1 MIPDD
6 LRELLLTTK
15 ALPALVADTDAVLE
29 RIMRLAISDWN
40 EQDVRAE
47 VIDPLI
53 RVLGYDKESHF
64 SLVREKPIEVLGA
77 HKALDYSMSAFRQ
90 DFWLIEA
97 KRPGPA
103 PAFHRDDLY
112 QALRYAAHPEI
123 NAALLV
129 LCDGNKI
136 EVFDREQT
144 LSAPVLRI
152 ARADLAARF
161 DELRKLLGPWQ
172 AYFFERRRV
181 LRLIDKVFD
190 NETHVSRLEE
200 FVDLVTHRL
209 QAKRETV
216 LQNWRDRTDTSAD
229 LNAYNAHLET
239 ADAAE
244 IIGSHLRFGHTGAGL
259 SAIERN
265 LVQAAS
271 AGVAPLFYRL
281 FPVLPQA
288 GNGHYWSNALAIL
301 LAWHAAGYVLPPL
314 PMGTSEPV
322 TPNDTVIAL
331 IDLCLNSFADDPPR
345 RVILLQSLAARR
357 LIRLKSISDRRSQ
370 ERGELRH
377 LAERA
382 AGEELSFAQS
392 VSSAERHLIL
402 QLDSAEFHENHAF
415 VIANR
420 NDRSGFR
427 QASAEQG
434 LREIWAEESA
444 LLSSFSDYPALLSD
458 RGGGETHPTEAD
470 GVIYDNLGHSA
481 LCVLDR
487 CEVWKA
493 WTLKH
498 RYAAII
504 RLAELGSW
512 QARKW
517 LDMGVD
523 SVVTPPS
530 ERIVGDRFFL
540 GDTQI
545 AGRLKNGYFPL
556 GPEEGGL
563 TEPTAAQRD

>member
-15 ALPALVADTDAVLE
+15 ALPARVADTDAVLE
-29 RIMRLAISDWN
+29 RIMRLAIADWS

-64 SLVREKPIEVLGA
+64 SLVREKPVEVLGA

-103 PAFHRDDLY
+103 TAFHRDDLY

-144 LSAPVLRI
+144 LSAPILHIV
-152 ARADLAARF
+152 RADLATRF

-190 NETHVSRLEE
+190 HETHVSRLEE

-216 LQNWRDRTDTSAD
+216 LQNWRDRTDTGAD
-229 LNAYNAHLET
+229 VDAYNAHLET
-239 ADAAE
+239 ANAAE
-244 IIGSHLRFGHTGAGL
+244 IIGSHLRFGHTTAGL

-265 LVQAAS
+265 LVQAAAS
-271 AGVAPLFYRL
+271 GVGPLFYKL
-281 FPVLPQA
+281 FPVRPQA
-288 GNGHYWSNALAIL
+288 ANGRYWSNALAIL
-301 LAWHAAGYVLPPL
+301 LAWRAAGHVLPPL
-314 PMGTSEPV
+314 PMGTSKQVAPD
-322 TPNDTVIAL
+322 DTVIAL
-331 IDLCLNSFADDPPR
+331 IDLCLTAFADDPPR

-370 ERGELRH
+370 ARGELRH

-382 AGEELSFAQS
+382 TGDELSFAQA

-402 QLDSAEFHENHAF
+402 HLDREEFHENYAF
-415 VIANR
+415 VVANR
-420 NDRSGFR
+420 DDRNGFR

-434 LREIWAEESA
+434 LRELWAEEGA
-444 LLSSFSDYPALLSD
+444 LLSTFSDYPALLAD

-470 GVIYDNLGHSA
+470 GVIYDNLGHLA
-481 LCVLDR
+481 LGVLER
-487 CEVWKA
+487 SEVWKA
-493 WTLKH
+493 WTLQNRH
-498 RYAAII
+498 STVI

-517 LDMGVD
+517 LGLGVD
-523 SVVTPPS
+523 SLVAPPS
-530 ERIVGDRFFL
+530 EKVVADRFFL

-545 AGRLKNGYFPL
+545 AGRLQDGYFP
-556 GPEEGGL
+556 
-563 TEPTAAQRD
+563 ARA